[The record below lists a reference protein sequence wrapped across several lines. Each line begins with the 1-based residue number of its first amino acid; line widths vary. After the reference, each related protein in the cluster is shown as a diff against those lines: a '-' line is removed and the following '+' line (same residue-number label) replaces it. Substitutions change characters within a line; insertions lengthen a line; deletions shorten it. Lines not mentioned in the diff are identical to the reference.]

1 MSLLDQIEADLKAAM
16 IQKDAELVAA
26 LRLLLAAL
34 KNAAIDKRGQLTTA
48 EELKVLAKEAK
59 QRQESIEAYQQA
71 GRDDLADKEK
81 KELVVIKR
89 YLPRQMSEDEVRE
102 LIGGLDGW
110 EAVKGNFGAAMKL
123 AMKQVAG
130 RADGALVAKVVRE
143 LI

>member
-26 LRLLLAAL
+26 LRLLVAAL
-34 KNAAIDKRGQLTTA
+34 KNAAIDKRGQLSTA

-71 GRDDLADKEK
+71 SRSDLADKEK
-81 KELVVIKR
+81 KELAVIKG
-89 YLPRQMSEDEVRE
+89 YLPQQMSEDEVRE
-102 LIGGLDGW
+102 LVSGLDGW
-110 EAVKGNFGAAMKL
+110 GAVKGNFGAAMKL